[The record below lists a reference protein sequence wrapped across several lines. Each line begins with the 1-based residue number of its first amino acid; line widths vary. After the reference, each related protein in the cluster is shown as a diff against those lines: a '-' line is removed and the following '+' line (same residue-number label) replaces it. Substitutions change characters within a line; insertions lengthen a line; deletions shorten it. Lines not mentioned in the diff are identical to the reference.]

1 MYTTSYSQDKPEE
14 MEYRWTGDL
23 AEVFLRK
30 NVQKENVELEEGGKI
45 TRYTYDEVYFR
56 TTETEA
62 TVKGD
67 FDGFFESGKDW
78 AIDVPLTQKER
89 IRMLQSDVEQAQAD
103 IESSDSAIAELTMVL
118 ASMMDTE
125 EV

>member
-1 MYTTSYSQDKPEE
+1 
-14 MEYRWTGDL
+14 MEYRRIGDL

-30 NVQKENVELEEGGKI
+30 NVQKEKVELEEGGKI

-56 TTETEA
+56 TTEAEA

-89 IRMLQSDVEQAQAD
+89 IRRLQSDVEQAQAD

-125 EV
+125 EA